1 MVPVH
6 KRRIHAEKRKIM
18 RNITKRFRKLAAVAL
33 AAVVAVMP
41 LTACSSSSSSSSGAS
56 EESIK
61 KAGVLKVGIKDSVV
75 GFGYMN
81 PSTNQYEGIEVDL
94 AKKIADE
101 LGVKV
106 EFTPVTPTTRGQLL
120 DSGEIDMV
128 AATFTITDER
138 KLSYDFTDP
147 YYVDAVSVLVK
158 NSSGIK
164 NLSDFEGKK
173 IAVVQSS
180 TTAKNIQAVTSA
192 NITFV
197 EFSDFTDCKLALTSG
212 TVDGFAVDVSI
223 LSYYADSD
231 CSIISA
237 RFGAQNY
244 GIATKKGSEFSS
256 YVNKKVQEWNAD
268 GTMAQIIKDNGVE
281 ASYTGK

>member
-1 MVPVH
+1 
-6 KRRIHAEKRKIM
+6 M
-18 RNITKRFRKLAAVAL
+18 RHLFRKLAAIAM
-33 AAVVAVMP
+33 VAVMAVVP
-41 LTACSSSSSSSSGAS
+41 FTGCSSSSSKSSGSAIDK
-56 EESIK
+56 IK
-61 KAGVLKVGIKDSVV
+61 SAGVLKVGVKDSVV
-75 GFGYMN
+75 GFGYLN
-81 PSTNQYEGIEVDL
+81 PQTKNYEGLEIDL

-106 EFTPVTPTTRGQLL
+106 EYTPVTATTRGQLL
-120 DSGEIDMV
+120 DAGEIDMV

-138 KLSYDFTDP
+138 KLSYDFTEP

-164 NLSDFEGKK
+164 SLSDFDGKK

-180 TTAKNIQAVTSA
+180 TSAKSVQSA
-192 NITFV
+192 TDAKINFV
-197 EFSDFTDCKLALTSG
+197 EFSDYADCKLALTSG

-237 RFGAQNY
+237 RFAAQNY
-244 GIATKKGSEFSS
+244 GLATKKGSELSS
-256 YVNKKVQEWNAD
+256 YVNDLVKKWNED
-268 GTMAQIIKDNGVE
+268 GTMAKIISDNKVE